1 MREYACTVKLEIA
14 GNNLVAD
21 NRADYINKVKALYL
35 EEYNIRL
42 SDNEIVDII
51 VMEEF
56 VE

>member
-1 MREYACTVKLEIA
+1 MKEFACIVKLEIA

-42 SDNEIVDII
+42 SDNEIVDIEL
-51 VMEEF
+51 MEEF